1 LKYNLVILKKV
12 IILNVVNNKNSY
24 IMNLDAIKKKLESM
38 QKTSNGGSNNSS
50 NVKRFKPTIGKQTI
64 RIVPF
69 KYNKEYPFTEMKFYY
84 GIGSRK
90 VIASPLN
97 WGEKDPIAEFA
108 KQLRGTNDKE
118 NWRLAKKLDPKTRIY
133 APVIV
138 RGEESEGVQL
148 WEFGKEI
155 YEAFLQ
161 MAADEEVGDFT
172 DVMSGRDIKLVTVGP
187 ESTGTAYNKTTIA
200 PSMKTSELSE
210 DSKLIEKWLEEQE
223 NPKDLYKPLPFDTIK
238 QALQEW
244 LNPEEEE
251 EETAVEPVDE
261 AKEEPKSNYSLST
274 KPAAKKSKAEAFD
287 DLFSEDD
294 DDAPF

>member
-1 LKYNLVILKKV
+1 
-12 IILNVVNNKNSY
+12 
-24 IMNLDAIKKKLESM
+24 MNLDAIKKKLESM
-38 QKTSNGGSNNSS
+38 QKTSNGGSSNNSS
-50 NVKRFKPTIGKQTI
+50 NVKRFKPSVGKQTV
-64 RIVPF
+64 RVVPF
-69 KYNKEYPFTEMKFYY
+69 KYNKEFPFTEMRFYY
-84 GIGSRK
+84 GIGSKK

-161 MAADEEVGDFT
+161 MAADEEVGDFS
-172 DVMSGRDIKLVTVGP
+172 DIMSGRDIKLVTVGP
-187 ESTGTAYNKTTIA
+187 ESTGTAYNKTSIA
-200 PSMKTSELSE
+200 PSMKTSALSE

-223 NPKDLYKPLPFDTIK
+223 NPLDLYKPLPFDTIK

-244 LNPEEEE
+244 LNPEDEEE
-251 EETAVEPVDE
+251 VEEAVEEV
-261 AKEEPKSNYSLST
+261 KETPKSNYSLSA
-274 KPAAKKSKAEAFD
+274 KPAAKKSKADNFD
-287 DLFSEDD
+287 SLFDD
-294 DDAPF
+294 DDEDAPF

>member
-1 LKYNLVILKKV
+1 
-12 IILNVVNNKNSY
+12 
-24 IMNLDAIKKKLESM
+24 MNLDAIKKKLESM
-38 QKTSNGGSNNSS
+38 QKTSNGGSNNNSS
-50 NVKRFKPTIGKQTI
+50 NVKRFKPTIGKQTV
-64 RIVPF
+64 RVVPF
-69 KYNKEYPFTEMKFYY
+69 KFNKEFPFTEMKFYY
-84 GIGSRK
+84 GIGSKK

-133 APVIV
+133 APVVV
-138 RGEESEGVQL
+138 RGEENEGVQL

-161 MAADEEVGDFT
+161 MAADEEVGDFS
-172 DVMSGRDIKLVTVGP
+172 DIMSGRDIKLVTVGP

-200 PSMKTSELSE
+200 PSMKTSALSE

-251 EETAVEPVDE
+251 EFTPADGKLEVDE
-261 AKEEPKSNYSLST
+261 VKEEPKSNYSLST
-274 KPAAKKSKAEAFD
+274 KPAAKKSKADQFD
-287 DLFSEDD
+287 DLFDD
-294 DDAPF
+294 DEDSPF

>member
-1 LKYNLVILKKV
+1 
-12 IILNVVNNKNSY
+12 
-24 IMNLDAIKKKLESM
+24 MNLDAIKKKLESM
-38 QKTSNGGSNNSS
+38 QKPSNGGSNNNSS
-50 NVKRFKPTIGKQTI
+50 NVKRFKPSVGKQTV
-64 RIVPF
+64 RVVPF
-69 KYNKEYPFTEMKFYY
+69 KYNKEFPFTEMKFYY
-84 GIGSRK
+84 GIGSKK

-118 NWRLAKKLDPKTRIY
+118 NWRLAKKLDPKVRIF

-161 MAADEEVGDFT
+161 MAADEEVGDFS
-172 DVMSGRDIKLVTVGP
+172 DIMSGRDIKLVTVGP
-187 ESTGTAYNKTTIA
+187 ETTGTSYNKTTIS
-200 PSMKTSELSE
+200 PSMKVSSLSE

-223 NPKDLYKPLPFDTIK
+223 NPLDLYKPLPFDTIK

-244 LNPEEEE
+244 LNPEDEDEDEGE
-251 EETAVEPVDE
+251 EETIVDE
-261 AKEEPKSNYSLST
+261 EKEEPKSNYSLSS
-274 KPAAKKSKAEAFD
+274 KPAAKKTKVDSFD
-287 DLFSEDD
+287 ELFEEDD
-294 DDAPF
+294 DMPF

>member
-1 LKYNLVILKKV
+1 LVILKKV

-287 DLFSEDD
+287 DLFGEDD

>member
-1 LKYNLVILKKV
+1 
-12 IILNVVNNKNSY
+12 
-24 IMNLDAIKKKLESM
+24 MNLDTIRKKLDSLN
-38 QKTSNGGSNNSS
+38 KTSKGSNNNSS
-50 NVKRFKPTIGKQTI
+50 NVKRFKPSIGKQTV
-64 RIVPF
+64 RVVPF
-69 KYNKEYPFTEMKFYY
+69 KFNKEYPFTEMKFYY

-97 WGEKDPIAEFA
+97 WKEKDPIAEFA

-118 NWRLAKKLDPKTRIY
+118 NWRLAKKLDPKTRIF

-138 RGEESEGVQL
+138 RGEENEGVQL

-172 DVMSGRDIKLVTVGP
+172 DIMTGRDIKLNTVGP
-187 ESTGTAYNKTTIA
+187 DTTGTPYNRTTIS
-200 PSMKTSELSE
+200 PSMKVTPLSS
-210 DSKLIEKWLEEQE
+210 DKTTVEKFLNEQD
-223 NPKDLYKPLPFDTIK
+223 NPLDMYKPLPFDTIK

-251 EETAVEPVDE
+251 GDIVS
-261 AKEEPKSNYSLST
+261 EEPQGFDDEVAEKKSNYSLST
-274 KPAAKKSKAEAFD
+274 KANTKKSKSEQFD
-287 DLFSEDD
+287 DLFEDD
-294 DDAPF
+294 DDDMPF

>member
-1 LKYNLVILKKV
+1 
-12 IILNVVNNKNSY
+12 
-24 IMNLDAIKKKLESM
+24 MNLDAIKKKLESM
-38 QKTSNGGSNNSS
+38 QKTSNGGSNSSSS

-64 RIVPF
+64 RVVPF
-69 KYNKEYPFTEMKFYY
+69 KYNKEFPFTEMKFYY

-138 RGEESEGVQL
+138 RGEEAEGVQM

-172 DVMSGRDIKLVTVGP
+172 DIMSGRDIKLVTVGP

-200 PSMKTSELSE
+200 PSMKTSSLSE

-223 NPKDLYKPLPFDTIK
+223 NPKDMYKPLPFDTIK

-244 LNPEEEE
+244 LDPEAEEEE
-251 EETAVEPVDE
+251 VATEPVDE
-261 AKEEPKSNYSLST
+261 VKEEPKSNYSLST

-287 DLFSEDD
+287 DLFGEDD

>member
-1 LKYNLVILKKV
+1 
-12 IILNVVNNKNSY
+12 
-24 IMNLDAIKKKLESM
+24 MNLDAIKKKLESM

-69 KYNKEYPFTEMKFYY
+69 KYNKEFPFTEMKFYY

-138 RGEESEGVQL
+138 RGEEAEGVQL

-172 DVMSGRDIKLVTVGP
+172 DIMSGRDIKLVTVGP

-200 PSMKTSELSE
+200 PSMKTSSLSE

-223 NPKDLYKPLPFDTIK
+223 NPKDMYKPLPFDTIK

-244 LNPEEEE
+244 LDPEAEEEE
-251 EETAVEPVDE
+251 VATEPVDE
-261 AKEEPKSNYSLST
+261 VKEEPKSNYSLST

-287 DLFSEDD
+287 DLFGEDD
-294 DDAPF
+294 DDSPF